1 MITAETFCL
10 VGLSRLKLN
19 SSLADYLRR
28 CAAAARRGE
37 TLTSPPTT
45 PSVYTAPKRYLRDR
59 LSSEQIAQLLG
70 DYQAGTP
77 RRVLAE
83 QYDISVKSVGRL
95 AKRHG
100 LRLRGSSLD

>member
-1 MITAETFCL
+1 
-10 VGLSRLKLN
+10 
-19 SSLADYLRR
+19 
-28 CAAAARRGE
+28 
-37 TLTSPPTT
+37 
-45 PSVYTAPKRYLRDR
+45 

-77 RRVLAE
+77 RRLLAE
-83 QYDISVKSVGRL
+83 QHDISVKSVGRL